1 MEKKW
6 RETITSNDNLLRL
19 NVKELWQYRDLLVML
34 VRRDFLAIYK
44 QTILGPLWF
53 ILQPALTTIMYVLV
67 FSRVGKFPT
76 NGISPVLFY
85 LSGLVLWLFFSE
97 CILRTASF
105 FKENTAIFSKVY
117 FPRLIVP
124 FSMVITNIIKL
135 AIHLILFI
143 LVYAYFFIT
152 DPSIRPTIYILL
164 FPLLIIMI
172 ALFGLGMG
180 IIVSSLTTRYKDL
193 VHLVNFGVQLMMFIS
208 PVIFPLS
215 SFEGSPLQWV
225 ILANPMTGIIEGFR
239 YGFLGIGQLN
249 AGLLL
254 YDIACIVSLFIL
266 AILTFNSV
274 EKSFVDNI

>member
-6 RETITSNDNLLRL
+6 RETITSDNSLLRL
-19 NVKELWQYRDLLVML
+19 NIGELWQYRDLLVML

-67 FSRVGKFPT
+67 FSRVGKLST
-76 NGISPVLFY
+76 NGVSPVLFY

-105 FKENTAIFSKVY
+105 FKDNTAIFSKVY

-124 FSMVITNIIKL
+124 FSMVLTNTIKL
-135 AIHLILFI
+135 GIHLFLF
-143 LVYAYFFIT
+143 LMVYIYFMVT
-152 DPSIRPTIYILL
+152 DPSIRPNIYAFL
-164 FPLLIIMI
+164 FPVYIGMI
-172 ALFGLGMG
+172 GIFGLGMG
-180 IIVSSLTTRYKDL
+180 IMVSSLTTRYKDL

-215 SFEGSPLQWV
+215 SFAGSPLQWV

-239 YGFLGIGQLN
+239 YGFLGAGQFN
-249 AGLLL
+249 PGLLL
-254 YDIACIVSLFIL
+254 YDVACIIGLFLL
-266 AILTFNSV
+266 ALLTFNSV